1 MNASGPQVSGH
12 DRIFRAYG
20 RGVDAVRISHRVNRR
35 GSVDD
40 SLHPHKYLF
49 ALGHPN
55 VIGVFLAGRRT
66 IDKPINARARGRVLV
81 VDDDPVICDLVAATL
96 TEHGYPTRRAS
107 DAREALY
114 LVDRELPDV
123 VVLDVHLPDISGY
136 QVCRRLRD
144 DYGDSVGIIL
154 ISGER
159 KESMDRAAGLLIGAD
174 DYMIKPFVL
183 DELLARVQRLARRS
197 RPIART
203 VVAGLTRR
211 ELEILRLL
219 ACGMDH
225 VDIARDLVI
234 TAKTVEKHIEHI
246 LLKLGVHSR
255 AQAVALALQQEPLQT
270 APAVVEL
277 IGMDAGGGRRDAV
290 N

>member
-1 MNASGPQVSGH
+1 NQYLL
-12 DRIFRAYG
+12 R
-20 RGVDAVRISHRVNRR
+20 VRRLSDT
-35 GSVDD
+35 G
-40 SLHPHKYLF
+40 
-49 ALGHPN
+49 A
-55 VIGVFLAGRRT
+55 FLADVGT
-66 IDKPINARARGRVLV
+66 IGMATNMRARGRVLV
-81 VDDDPVICDLVAATL
+81 VDDDPTICELVASTL
-96 TEHGYPTRRAS
+96 TEHGFPTRRAS

-114 LVDRELPDV
+114 LIQREIPDV
-123 VVLDVHLPDISGY
+123 ILLDVHLPDISGY
-136 QVCRRLRD
+136 QLCRRLRD
-144 DYGDSVGIIL
+144 DFGDAIGIIV

-159 KESMDRAAGLLIGAD
+159 KESFDRVAGLLLGAD
-174 DYMIKPFVL
+174 DYMLKPFVL
-183 DELLARVQRLARRS
+183 DELLARVTRLAKRS

-225 VDIARDLVI
+225 MDIARDLVI

-255 AQAVALALQQEPLQT
+255 AQAIALALQQEPLDQ
-270 APAVVEL
+270 PPVVRLTPLE
-277 IGMDAGGGRRDAV
+277 GGRREVV

>member
-1 MNASGPQVSGH
+1 MCA
-12 DRIFRAYG
+12 R
-20 RGVDAVRISHRVNRR
+20 
-35 GSVDD
+35 
-40 SLHPHKYLF
+40 KYLF
-49 ALGHPN
+49 AIRHLN
-55 VIGVFLAGRRT
+55 VIGAFLARGAD
-66 IDKPINARARGRVLV
+66 IDKPTPIRPRGRVLV

-144 DYGDSVGIIL
+144 DHGDAVGIIL

-159 KESMDRAAGLLIGAD
+159 KESMDRAAGLLLGAD
-174 DYMIKPFVL
+174 DYMVKPFVL
-183 DELLARVQRLARRS
+183 DELLARVQRLAKRS

-225 VDIARDLVI
+225 MEIARDLVI

-255 AQAVALALQQEPLQT
+255 AQAVALALQQEPLQPT
-270 APAVVEL
+270 AAVVDL
-277 IGMDAGGGRRDAV
+277 VGMDAGGGRREAV

>member
-1 MNASGPQVSGH
+1 MA
-12 DRIFRAYG
+12 
-20 RGVDAVRISHRVNRR
+20 
-35 GSVDD
+35 
-40 SLHPHKYLF
+40 
-49 ALGHPN
+49 PN
-55 VIGVFLAGRRT
+55 MR
-66 IDKPINARARGRVLV
+66 PRGRVLI
-81 VDDDPVICDLVAATL
+81 VDDDPVVCEIVASTL
-96 TEHGYPTRRAS
+96 EEHGYPTRRAA

-114 LVDRELPDV
+114 LVQREMPDV

-144 DYGDSVGIIL
+144 DYGDGLGIIL

-159 KESMDRAAGLLIGAD
+159 KESLDRAAGMLLGAD
-174 DYMIKPFVL
+174 DYMVKPFAL
-183 DELLARVQRLARRS
+183 DEFLARVQRLARRS

-219 ACGMDH
+219 ACGMEH
-225 VDIARDLVI
+225 TDIARDLVI

-255 AQAVALALQQEPLQT
+255 AQAIALALQQEAVEPLPTVVKLT
-270 APAVVEL
+270 A
-277 IGMDAGGGRRDAV
+277 IDGGAREAM

>member
-1 MNASGPQVSGH
+1 VSGD
-12 DRIFRAYG
+12 DRIPTECG
-20 RGVDAVRISHRVNRR
+20 PPVNPVRISHRVKPMPFRR
-35 GSVDD
+35 RFLLS
-40 SLHPHKYLF
+40 HKYLF
-49 ALGHPN
+49 ARGHAN
-55 VIGVFLAGRRT
+55 VTGAFLAGGRT
-66 IDKPINARARGRVLV
+66 IDKPVTVRPRGRVLV
-81 VDDDPVICDLVAATL
+81 VDDDAVICDLVAATL

-123 VVLDVHLPDISGY
+123 IVLDVHLPDISGY

-144 DYGDSVGIIL
+144 DHGDSVGIIL

-159 KESMDRAAGLLIGAD
+159 RESMDRAAGLLLGAD

-183 DELLARVQRLARRS
+183 DELLARVQRLAKRS

-225 VDIARDLVI
+225 MDIARDLVI

-255 AQAVALALQQEPLQT
+255 AQAIALALQQEPLQPT
-270 APAVVEL
+270 PVVVEL
-277 IGMDAGGGRRDAV
+277 PVMDAGGGRREVV

>member
-1 MNASGPQVSGH
+1 MPTQV
-12 DRIFRAYG
+12 
-20 RGVDAVRISHRVNRR
+20 
-35 GSVDD
+35 
-40 SLHPHKYLF
+40 
-49 ALGHPN
+49 
-55 VIGVFLAGRRT
+55 
-66 IDKPINARARGRVLV
+66 RARGRVLV
-81 VDDDPVICDLVAATL
+81 VDDDPVICELVATTL

-114 LVDRELPDV
+114 LVEREIPDV
-123 VVLDVHLPDISGY
+123 IVLDVHLPDISGY

-144 DYGDSVGIIL
+144 DHGDSVGIIL

-159 KESMDRAAGLLIGAD
+159 KESMDRAAGLLLGAD
-174 DYMIKPFVL
+174 DYMVKPFVL
-183 DELLARVQRLARRS
+183 DELLARVQRLAKRS

-234 TAKTVEKHIEHI
+234 AAKTVEKHIEHI

-255 AQAVALALQQEPLQT
+255 AQAIALALQQEPLEQQPVMVDMT
-270 APAVVEL
+270 A
-277 IGMDAGGGRRDAV
+277 MDAGGGRREAV